1 MYVTPNTKSSRWSIY
16 IHVWLLT
23 YFHIFSLRLETLE
36 YILQQHLIIS
46 HCEYQYKNG
55 QIRTTWNYG
64 SKIYCSTSAPKNIS
78 QFSNISPNGGNII
91 YNHCKFSANFRFRKM
106 FYPQNFVVESRVKSS
121 LNLIVKTYINYS
133 YIDYLIILLNK
144 SYSLLFFDE
153 FWLIFFHRIIS
164 TLRHARCNG
173 PLFCIID

>member
-1 MYVTPNTKSSRWSIY
+1 MYYFLNKCFDQWQCSEIATKSSRWSIY

-64 SKIYCSTSAPKNIS
+64 SKTYCSSSAPKNIS
-78 QFSNISPNGGNII
+78 QFSNVSPNGGNII
-91 YNHCKFSANFRFRKM
+91 YNHCRSCLQTSGFAKCFIHKISLSNR
-106 FYPQNFVVESRVKSS
+106 ES
-121 LNLIVKTYINYS
+121 N
-133 YIDYLIILLNK
+133 
-144 SYSLLFFDE
+144 
-153 FWLIFFHRIIS
+153 
-164 TLRHARCNG
+164 
-173 PLFCIID
+173 PP